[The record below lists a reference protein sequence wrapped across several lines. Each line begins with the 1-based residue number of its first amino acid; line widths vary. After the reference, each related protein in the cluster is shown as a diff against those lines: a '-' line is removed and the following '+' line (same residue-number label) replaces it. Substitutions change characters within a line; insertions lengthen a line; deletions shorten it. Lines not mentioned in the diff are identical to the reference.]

1 MVTPYFL
8 NLIAGSVMH
17 SPSMTLPSNYF
28 VALSTTVPAQDGTGF
43 TEVTGGAYARGS
55 MGTGSAPSDGV
66 VSNSAD
72 VEFHECTAD
81 WGTVKAF
88 GIYDA
93 ATGGNLLMYDKVTPN
108 QSVVTG
114 NQVRFK
120 PSALKLTIRAV

>member
-1 MVTPYFL
+1 MVTSYFL

-17 SPSMTLPSNYF
+17 SPSMALPKNYF
-28 VALSTTVPAQDGTGF
+28 VALSTTVPSQDGTGF

-55 MGTGSAPSDGV
+55 LGAGSTPSDGV
-66 VSNSAD
+66 VSNSTD
-72 VEFHECTAD
+72 VEFQECTAN
-81 WGTVKAF
+81 WGTIKAF

-93 ATGGNLLMYDKVTPN
+93 ATGGNLLMFDEVTPN

-120 PSALKLTIRAV
+120 PGSLKLTIRAV